1 MLDIAL
7 IRAQPDEVK
16 QRLARLHDPGAVARI
31 DRILELDARRR
42 ELLNEAES
50 LQAWRNRLNRAVG
63 KLRGNRQLSEYQ
75 KGACMM
81 KAAEHVS
88 QWQFDE
94 ALAWLQPN
102 QEQIK
107 SLPKSFELTDA
118 IHNPEVQK
126 IVAER
131 GGVVSPYDLPH
142 EHLEYLVQSLGKL
155 GDINSDRQTEI
166 RATKADLREEMLWLP
181 NLPHASVPVAASEDD
196 NRPWLPEGDFREFDV
211 APLPHWELAPA
222 LGILDLERGVKIA
235 GSRGYVLR
243 GDGARLQQALINLFL
258 DQARAQGY
266 EQIYV
271 PLMVPPQ
278 MLEGS
283 AQLPKF
289 ADTVY
294 QDNDAGLY
302 MLPTAEV
309 ALTNLHRDEIL
320 DESDLPLKYVANSPC
335 FRREHMSAGRDTRGI
350 KRVHQFEKVER
361 YLFTT
366 PEQSYAALE
375 TLTEAAEDLCRALQL
390 PCRRL
395 EIVTGD
401 LGFSAS
407 KKYDVEVYA
416 PGCDEWLEVSSCSNT
431 EAFQARRA
439 NIRFRREGVKRPLH
453 VHTLNG
459 SALALPRV
467 IIAILEN
474 YQNADGSVA
483 LPEVLVNYMGG
494 ERVIQ
499 RREAVT

>member
-16 QRLARLHDPGAVARI
+16 QRLARLHDPDAVARV
-31 DRILELDARRR
+31 DRILELDAQRR
-42 ELLNEAES
+42 ELLKSAES
-50 LQAWRNRLNRAVG
+50 LQAKRNQLSRALG
-63 KLRGNRQLSEYQ
+63 KLRGNRKFNDYVKNESMLQAAKHIRESRFEDALS
-75 KGACMM
+75 
-81 KAAEHVS
+81 S
-88 QWQFDE
+88 
-94 ALAWLQPN
+94 LQPDPN
-102 QEQIK
+102 IEI
-107 SLPKSFELTDA
+107 PT
-118 IHNPEVQK
+118 PEFLKFDREMHDENVLK
-126 IVAER
+126 RLSER
-131 GGVVSPYDLPH
+131 GGM
-142 EHLEYLVQSLGKL
+142 QSGLDPSIEVIAEALRGMSEQYSE
-155 GDINSDRQTEI
+155 GQADIRKTE
-166 RATKADLREEMLWLP
+166 AALREEMLWLP
-181 NLPHASVPVAASEDD
+181 NLPHESVPVAASEDD
-196 NRPWLPEGDFREFDV
+196 NRPSPPQGDFREFDV
-211 APLPHWELAPA
+211 PPLPHWELAPA
-222 LGILDLERGVKIA
+222 LGILDLERGVKLA
-235 GSRGYVLR
+235 GSRGYVLK
-243 GDGARLQQALINLFL
+243 GAGARLQQALINFFL
-258 DQARAQGY
+258 DQARGNGY

-271 PLMVPPQ
+271 PLMVPAQ

-294 QDNDAGLY
+294 QDADAGLY

-320 DESDLPLKYVANSPC
+320 DESDLPLKYVAHSPC

-375 TLTEAAEDLCRALQL
+375 SLTEAAEDICRALQL
-390 PCRRL
+390 PFRRL

-407 KKYDVEVYA
+407 KKYDVEVYS

-483 LPEVLVNYMGG
+483 LPDVLVNYMGG

>member
-7 IRAQPDEVK
+7 IRAQPDDVK
-16 QRLARLHDPGAVARI
+16 RRLQTLNDPEAVARV

-42 ELLNEAES
+42 ELLASAES
-50 LQAWRNRLNRAVG
+50 LQAQRNQLNRALG
-63 KLRGNRQLSEYQ
+63 PLRGNRQLD
-75 KGACMM
+75 
-81 KAAEHVS
+81 AAVKSARMQEAARLVALQCH
-88 QWQFDE
+88 DE
-94 ALAWLQPN
+94 ALALLQPDTDV
-102 QEQIK
+102 
-107 SLPKSFELTDA
+107 SLPAAVAADLNDA
-118 IHNPEVQK
+118 M
-126 IVAER
+126 
-131 GGVVSPYDLPH
+131 
-142 EHLEYLVQSLGKL
+142 QSLVTALRGM
-155 GDINSDRQTEI
+155 SDRHSAWQAEI
-166 RATKADLREEMLWLP
+166 RDVEDDLREQMLWLP
-181 NLPHASVPVAASEDD
+181 NLPHESVPVAASEDD
-196 NRPWLPEGDFREFDV
+196 NRPWLPQGDFREFDV
-211 APLPHWELAPA
+211 PPLPHWELAPA

-294 QDNDAGLY
+294 QDADAGLY

-320 DESDLPLKYVANSPC
+320 YESDLPLKYVANSPC

-395 EIVTGD
+395 EIVSGD

-439 NIRFRREGVKRPLH
+439 NIRFRREGMKRPLH

>member
-16 QRLARLHDPGAVARI
+16 QRLARLHDPDAVARV
-31 DRILELDARRR
+31 DRILALDVKRRD
-42 ELLNEAES
+42 LLNASEN
-50 LQAWRNRLNRAVG
+50 LQAQRNQLNRALG
-63 KLRGNRQLSEYQ
+63 RMRGNKQI
-75 KGACMM
+75 KIFHKAMFM
-81 KAAEHVS
+81 HKAAELIRDS
-88 QWQFDE
+88 RFEE
-94 ALAWLQPN
+94 ALSVLQTIPN
-102 QEQIK
+102 SEV
-107 SLPKSFELTDA
+107 SLPKSFSHR
-118 IHNPEVQK
+118 INPDDLRGLS
-126 IVAER
+126 ER
-131 GGVVSPYDLPH
+131 GGIVDDLDVP
-142 EHLEYLVQSLGKL
+142 LETVAQALRGMSERHSAWQA
-155 GDINSDRQTEI
+155 DIRDVETE
-166 RATKADLREEMLWLP
+166 LREEMLWLP
-181 NLPHASVPVAASEDD
+181 NLPHDSVPVAASEDD
-196 NRPWLPEGDFREFDV
+196 NRPWPPQGDLREFDV
-211 APLPHWELAPA
+211 PPLPHWELAPA
-222 LGILDLERGVKIA
+222 LGILDLERGVKLA

-243 GDGARLQQALINLFL
+243 SDGARLQQALVNLFL
-258 DQARAQGY
+258 DRARQDGF

-271 PLMVPPQ
+271 PLLVPAE
-278 MLEGS
+278 MLVG
-283 AQLPKF
+283 AGQFPKF
-289 ADTVY
+289 IDTVY
-294 QDNDAGLY
+294 HDADAGRYL
-302 MLPTAEV
+302 LPTAEV

-320 DESDLPLKYVANSPC
+320 EESDLPLNYVAHSPC

-361 YLFTT
+361 FIFTT
-366 PEQSYAALE
+366 PERSYEALE
-375 TLTEAAEDLCRALQL
+375 ALTAAAEDLCRALEL

-439 NIRFRREGVKRPLH
+439 NIRFRRAGHKRPLH

-459 SALALPRV
+459 SALALPRI

>member
-1 MLDIAL
+1 M
-7 IRAQPDEVK
+7 Q
-16 QRLARLHDPGAVARI
+16 
-31 DRILELDARRR
+31 
-42 ELLNEAES
+42 S
-50 LQAWRNRLNRAVG
+50 LVTA
-63 KLRGNRQLSEYQ
+63 LRGMSER
-75 KGACMM
+75 
-81 KAAEHVS
+81 HS
-88 QWQFDE
+88 
-94 ALAWLQPN
+94 AW
-102 QEQIK
+102 
-107 SLPKSFELTDA
+107 
-118 IHNPEVQK
+118 
-126 IVAER
+126 
-131 GGVVSPYDLPH
+131 
-142 EHLEYLVQSLGKL
+142 
-155 GDINSDRQTEI
+155 QTEI
-166 RATKADLREEMLWLP
+166 RATEATLRDEMLWLP

-196 NRPWLPEGDFREFDV
+196 NCPGLPEGDFREFDV
-211 APLPHWELAPA
+211 PPLPHWELAPA
-222 LGILDLERGVKIA
+222 LGILDLERGVKLA
-235 GSRGYVLR
+235 GSRGYVLK
-243 GDGARLQQALINLFL
+243 GAGARLQQALINFFL
-258 DQARAQGY
+258 DQARGNGY
-266 EQIYV
+266 EQVYV
-271 PLMVPPQ
+271 PLMVPAQ

-320 DESDLPLKYVANSPC
+320 DESDLPLKYVAHSPC

-350 KRVHQFEKVER
+350 KRVHQFEKVEQ

-375 TLTEAAEDLCRALQL
+375 SLTEAAEDLCRALQL
-390 PCRRL
+390 PFRRL

-407 KKYDVEVYA
+407 KKYDVEVYS

-474 YQNADGSVA
+474 YQNADGSVT
-483 LPEVLVNYMGG
+483 LPDVLVNYMGG

>member
-7 IRAQPDEVK
+7 IRAHPENVK
-16 QRLARLHDPGAVARI
+16 LQLQTLNDPESATRV
-31 DRILELDARRR
+31 DRILKLDAQRR
-42 ELLNEAES
+42 ELLSSAEG
-50 LQAWRNRLNRAVG
+50 LQAQRNRLNKALG
-63 KLRGNRQLSEYQ
+63 KLRGDGQLSEFA
-75 KGACMM
+75 KTERM
-81 KAAEHVS
+81 KRAAEFVQLGHYE
-88 QWQFDE
+88 E
-94 ALAWLQPN
+94 ALSSLQSDPAQKRSRLDLSKEFHRASQDERISEGLVLRGRPLTPIDILDETLIQGLRDMSKQYSVL
-102 QEQIK
+102 QEK
-107 SLPKSFELTDA
+107 A
-118 IHNPEVQK
+118 
-126 IVAER
+126 
-131 GGVVSPYDLPH
+131 
-142 EHLEYLVQSLGKL
+142 
-155 GDINSDRQTEI
+155 
-166 RATKADLREEMLWLP
+166 RATEASLREQMLWLP

>member
-7 IRAQPDEVK
+7 IRAQPDDVK
-16 QRLARLHDPGAVARI
+16 QRLARLHDPEAGARV

-42 ELLNEAES
+42 ELLNASES
-50 LQAWRNRLNRAVG
+50 LQAQRNRLNRALG
-63 KLRGNRQLSEYQ
+63 PLRGNRQLDDAEKSARMSE
-75 KGACMM
+75 
-81 KAAEHVS
+81 AARLVEQRCHE
-88 QWQFDE
+88 E
-94 ALAWLQPN
+94 ALALLQPDTDS
-102 QEQIK
+102 
-107 SLPKSFELTDA
+107 SLPAAAAADLNDA
-118 IHNPEVQK
+118 M
-126 IVAER
+126 
-131 GGVVSPYDLPH
+131 
-142 EHLEYLVQSLGKL
+142 QSLVTALRGM
-155 GDINSDRQTEI
+155 SERHSAWQAEI
-166 RATKADLREEMLWLP
+166 REVEDDLREQMLWLP
-181 NLPHASVPVAASEDD
+181 NLPHKSVPVAASEDD
-196 NRPWLPEGDFREFDV
+196 NRPGLPQGDFREFDV

-266 EQIYV
+266 EQVYV

-320 DESDLPLKYVANSPC
+320 DESELPLKYVANSPC

-366 PEQSYAALE
+366 PGQSYAALE

-390 PCRRL
+390 PFRRL

-459 SALALPRV
+459 SALALPRI

>member
-16 QRLARLHDPGAVARI
+16 QRLQTLNDPEAVARV
-31 DRILELDARRR
+31 DRILELDSRRR
-42 ELLNEAES
+42 KLLAEAES
-50 LQAWRNRLNRAVG
+50 LQAQRNRLNRALG
-63 KLRGNRQLSEYQ
+63 KLRGNRQLD
-75 KGACMM
+75 
-81 KAAEHVS
+81 AAVKCARM
-88 QWQFDE
+88 QE
-94 ALAWLQPN
+94 AARLVEQRCYEEAQALLQLDTDV
-102 QEQIK
+102 
-107 SLPKSFELTDA
+107 SLPAAVAADLNDA
-118 IHNPEVQK
+118 M
-126 IVAER
+126 
-131 GGVVSPYDLPH
+131 
-142 EHLEYLVQSLGKL
+142 QSLVSALRGM
-155 GDINSDRQTEI
+155 SDRHSAWQAEI
-166 RATKADLREEMLWLP
+166 RDTEATLREKMLWLP
-181 NLPHASVPVAASEDD
+181 NLPHESVPVAASEDD
-196 NRPWLPEGDFREFDV
+196 NRPWAPEGDFREFDV
-211 APLPHWELAPA
+211 PPLPHWELAPA

-243 GDGARLQQALINLFL
+243 GAGARLQQALINLFL
-258 DQARAQGY
+258 DQARAQGF

-294 QDNDAGLY
+294 QDADAGLY

-320 DESDLPLKYVANSPC
+320 DESELPLKYVAHSPC

-375 TLTEAAEDLCRALQL
+375 TLTEAAEALCRALQL
-390 PCRRL
+390 PFRRL

-459 SALALPRV
+459 SALALPRI

>member
-7 IRAQPDEVK
+7 IRAQPENVK
-16 QRLARLHDPGAVARI
+16 LKLQTLNDPESPSRV
-31 DRILELDARRR
+31 DHILELDSRRR
-42 ELLNEAES
+42 KLLADAES
-50 LQAWRNRLNRAVG
+50 LQAQRNQLNRALG
-63 KLRGNRQLSEYQ
+63 KLRGNRQVDDVEKARRMGEATQLVEKQQYKEAFDMLQHGSLLHPSGINLGSMIHSERT
-75 KGACMM
+75 M
-81 KAAEHVS
+81 
-88 QWQFDE
+88 
-94 ALAWLQPN
+94 
-102 QEQIK
+102 
-107 SLPKSFELTDA
+107 
-118 IHNPEVQK
+118 
-126 IVAER
+126 
-131 GGVVSPYDLPH
+131 
-142 EHLEYLVQSLGKL
+142 QSLVTALRGM
-155 GDINSDRQTEI
+155 SERHSAWQTEI
-166 RATKADLREEMLWLP
+166 RDTEATLREEMLWLP
-181 NLPHASVPVAASEDD
+181 NLPHESVPVAASEED

-211 APLPHWELAPA
+211 PPLPHWELAPA
-222 LGILDLERGVKIA
+222 LGILDFARGVKIA

-243 GDGARLQQALINLFL
+243 GAGARLQQALINYFL

-266 EQIYV
+266 EQVYV

-283 AQLPKF
+283 AQFPKF

-294 QDNDAGLY
+294 QDADAGLY

-320 DESDLPLKYVANSPC
+320 DESELPLKYVANSPC

-390 PCRRL
+390 PFRRL

-439 NIRFRREGVKRPLH
+439 NIRFRREGVKRPLN
-453 VHTLNG
+453 VHTLNS

-483 LPEVLVNYMGG
+483 LPDVLVNYMGG

>member
-1 MLDIAL
+1 M
-7 IRAQPDEVK
+7 QPDTDVS
-16 QRLARLHDPGAVARI
+16 LPAAVAA
-31 DRILELDARRR
+31 DLNDAMQ
-42 ELLNEAES
+42 S
-50 LQAWRNRLNRAVG
+50 LVTA
-63 KLRGNRQLSEYQ
+63 LRGMSER
-75 KGACMM
+75 
-81 KAAEHVS
+81 HS
-88 QWQFDE
+88 
-94 ALAWLQPN
+94 AW
-102 QEQIK
+102 
-107 SLPKSFELTDA
+107 
-118 IHNPEVQK
+118 
-126 IVAER
+126 
-131 GGVVSPYDLPH
+131 
-142 EHLEYLVQSLGKL
+142 
-155 GDINSDRQTEI
+155 QTEI
-166 RATKADLREEMLWLP
+166 RATE
-181 NLPHASVPVAASEDD
+181 AARAARRDALAAQPAARQRAGRRQRGRQLS
-196 NRPWLPEGDFREFDV
+196 RAPPQGDFREFDV
-211 APLPHWELAPA
+211 PPLPHWELAPA
-222 LGILDLERGVKIA
+222 LGILDLERGVKLA
-235 GSRGYVLR
+235 GSRGYVLK
-243 GDGARLQQALINLFL
+243 GAGARLQQALINFFL
-258 DQARAQGY
+258 DQARGNGY
-266 EQIYV
+266 EQVYV
-271 PLMVPPQ
+271 PLMVPAL

-320 DESDLPLKYVANSPC
+320 DESDLPLKYVAHSPC

-350 KRVHQFEKVER
+350 KRVHQFEKVEQ

-375 TLTEAAEDLCRALQL
+375 SLTEAAEDLCRALQL
-390 PCRRL
+390 PFRRL

-407 KKYDVEVYA
+407 KKYDVEVYS

-474 YQNADGSVA
+474 YQNADGSVT
-483 LPEVLVNYMGG
+483 LPDVLVNYMGG